1 MKNNLPQKLTPSQ
14 ALEKIKHYCAYQERC
29 HSEVREKLFDYGL
42 NKNESDE
49 ILLYLIEN
57 NFLDEQRYAEQF
69 AGGHFRRKKWGRIKI
84 RYALRQKQI
93 SDSCIKKALQ
103 VIDEEDYMKTL
114 QQLFDEKKNTLRSE
128 KNHFIRKKK
137 IRDHLLQKGYEA
149 GLIQDLLKE

>member
-93 SDSCIKKALQ
+93 SDPCIKKALQ
-103 VIDEEDYMKTL
+103 VIDEEDYLKTL

-137 IRDHLLQKGYEA
+137 IRNHLLQKGYEA

>member
-93 SDSCIKKALQ
+93 SDPCIKKALL
-103 VIDEEDYMKTL
+103 VIDEEDYLKTL

>member
-1 MKNNLPQKLTPSQ
+1 MKNNLPKKLTPAQ

-29 HSEVREKLFDYGL
+29 HSEAREKLFDYGL

-57 NFLDEQRYAEQF
+57 NYLNEQRYAEQF

-93 SDSCIKKALQ
+93 SDLCIKKALL
-103 VIDEEDYMKTL
+103 VIDEEDYLKTL
-114 QQLFDEKKNTLRSE
+114 QQLFEEKSKTLRSE

>member
-1 MKNNLPQKLTPSQ
+1 MNKDRNQKLTPSQ

-29 HSEVREKLFDYGL
+29 HSEVREKLFDFGL
-42 NKNESDE
+42 KKDEIDE

-69 AGGHFRRKKWGRIKI
+69 VGGHFRRKKWGRIKI
-84 RYALRQKQI
+84 RYALKNKQI
-93 SDSCIKKALQ
+93 SEHCIKKAML
-103 VIDEEDYMKTL
+103 VIDEEDYLKTL

-137 IRDHLLQKGYEA
+137 LRDHLLQKGYEA

>member
-1 MKNNLPQKLTPSQ
+1 MNKDSNQKLTPSQ
-14 ALEKIKHYCAYQERC
+14 AIEKIKHYCAYQERC
-29 HSEVREKLFDYGL
+29 HSEVRQKLFDFGL
-42 NKNESDE
+42 TKGETDE

-57 NFLDEQRYAEQF
+57 NYLDEQRYAEQF

-93 SDSCIKKALQ
+93 SDPCIKKALQ

-114 QQLFDEKKNTLRSE
+114 QQLFGEKKNTLRSE

-137 IRDHLLQKGYEA
+137 IRDHLLQKGYET
-149 GLIQDLLKE
+149 GLIQDLLNE

>member
-1 MKNNLPQKLTPSQ
+1 MQSEKLTPAQ
-14 ALEKIKHYCAYQERC
+14 ALEKIKHFCSYQERC
-29 HSEVREKLFDYGL
+29 HSEVKQKLFDYGL

-93 SDSCIKKALQ
+93 SENCIKKALQ
-103 VIDEEDYMKTL
+103 IIDEEDYLKIL
-114 QQLFDEKKNTLRSE
+114 RQLLEEKNTTLRSE

-137 IRDHLLQKGYEA
+137 IRDYLLQKGYEQ
-149 GLIQDLLKE
+149 GLIQDLLQG

>member
-1 MKNNLPQKLTPSQ
+1 MQSEKLTPAQ
-14 ALEKIKHYCAYQERC
+14 ALEKIKHFCSYQERC
-29 HSEVREKLFDYGL
+29 HSEVKQKLFDYGL

-84 RYALRQKQI
+84 RHALRRKQI
-93 SDSCIKKALQ
+93 SENCIKKALQ
-103 VIDEEDYMKTL
+103 IIDEEDYLKIL
-114 QQLFDEKKNTLRSE
+114 RQLLEEKNTTLRSE

-137 IRDHLLQKGYEA
+137 IRDYLLQKGYEQ
-149 GLIQDLLKE
+149 GLIQDLLQG

>member
-1 MKNNLPQKLTPSQ
+1 MKTNLPQKLTPSQ

-49 ILLYLIEN
+49 ILLYLLEN
-57 NFLDEQRYAEQF
+57 NFLNEQRYAEQF

-93 SDSCIKKALQ
+93 SDPCIKKALL
-103 VIDEEDYMKTL
+103 VIDEEDYLKTL

-137 IRDHLLQKGYEA
+137 IRDHLLQKGFEA

>member
-1 MKNNLPQKLTPSQ
+1 MQKERLTPAQ

-29 HSEVREKLFDYGL
+29 HSEVKEKLFDYGL
-42 NKNESDE
+42 NKIESDE

-57 NFLDEQRYAEQF
+57 DYLNEQRFAEQF

-93 SDSCIKKALQ
+93 SDPCIKEALL
-103 VIDEEDYMKTL
+103 VIDEEDYLKTL
-114 QQLFDEKKNTLRSE
+114 QQLFEEKSKTLRSE

>member
-93 SDSCIKKALQ
+93 SDPCIKKALQ

>member
-93 SDSCIKKALQ
+93 SDPCIKKAFQ
-103 VIDEEDYMKTL
+103 VIDEEDYLKTL

>member
-1 MKNNLPQKLTPSQ
+1 MKTNLPQKLTPSQ

-57 NFLDEQRYAEQF
+57 NFLDEQRYADQF

-93 SDSCIKKALQ
+93 SDPCIKKAFQ
-103 VIDEEDYMKTL
+103 VIDEEDYLKTL
-114 QQLFDEKKNTLRSE
+114 QQLFEEKKNTLRSE

-149 GLIQDLLKE
+149 SLIQDLLKE